1 MEWFLP
7 VQKLTVGNI
16 ALAPPGS
23 RPLAALSYSDGA
35 TFCHPSLSIMVPPLP
50 VKSYDTTTGRLV
62 LDTSSN
68 HLLSLKLQ
76 MLQDMLQEAIQYNQ
90 SAWFSTSYRAEE
102 IRNGFQ
108 PLYEDSSLLLHCNLR
123 QAQDM
128 ALPIWTPTGWRGA
141 KEEDLKVGAKI
152 RLALKIQGISFL
164 FRNEQNTWTSKSRVQ
179 HRIMG
184 VIPLQPSSVSNV

>member
-7 VQKLTVGNI
+7 IQKMTVGNI
-16 ALAPPGS
+16 VLSPPGA
-23 RPLAALSYSDGA
+23 RGLAALSYNDGA
-35 TFCHPSLSIMVPPLP
+35 TFCHPSLSIVIPPLP
-50 VKSYDTTTGRLV
+50 VKSYDSSSGRLV

-90 SAWFSTSYRAEE
+90 TGWFSTTYRVED

-108 PLYEDSSLLLHCNLR
+108 PIYEDSSLILHCSLR
-123 QAQDM
+123 HAQDTC
-128 ALPIWTPTGWRGA
+128 LPVWSPSGWKA
-141 KEEDLKVGAKI
+141 AEEDDFMVGAKVRI
-152 RLALKIQGISFL
+152 AMKIQGISFL

-179 HRIMG
+179 HRIIG
-184 VIPLQPSSVSNV
+184 VIPLTRGDSSP